1 VRFGAHVRRGVE
13 ATRGVVKECHD
24 RGADCAQIFVS
35 NPRAWAGPTIT
46 DDQAAAFR
54 QAWRASGL
62 GPIAA
67 HAPYLVNIASP
78 NPAFLERSRQL
89 ASATALA
96 CDRMGVDLLVLHS
109 GAGGTEGDREEARDR
124 AAETLRRTAG
134 DAEHVRI
141 LVELMAGTSGAVAST
156 VAEAAALLEA
166 AGEDR
171 VGLCLD
177 TCHLF
182 ATGYGLDAPEGVDEL
197 FAELAAQGLTERVG
211 LVHANDSM
219 FPCGERRDR
228 HENIGDGHIGL
239 DGWRA
244 ILRRP
249 EVADWA
255 FVLETPGDAERHTAD
270 IARLRAL
277 AGA

>member
-1 VRFGAHVRRGVE
+1 MRFGAHVRRGGE
-13 ATRGVVKECHD
+13 ATRGVVTECRD

-35 NPRAWAGPTIT
+35 NPRAWAGPTIR
-46 DDQAAAFR
+46 DDQAEAFR
-54 QAWRASGL
+54 EGWRASGL
-62 GPIAA
+62 GPLAA

-89 ASATALA
+89 ASATALT

-109 GAGGTEGDREEARDR
+109 GAGGTEGDREDARDR
-124 AAETLRRTAG
+124 AGATLRRTVG
-134 DAEHVRI
+134 DAEDVRI
-141 LVELMAGTSGAVAST
+141 LVELMAGTAGAVASSIP
-156 VAEAAALLEA
+156 EAAALLEA
-166 AGEDR
+166 AGDDR

-182 ATGYGLDAPEGVDEL
+182 AAGYGLDSAGGVEAL
-197 FAELAAQGLTERVG
+197 FAELDTHGLTERVG

-219 FPCGERRDR
+219 FPRGERRDR
-228 HENIGDGHIGL
+228 HENIGDGHIGVE
-239 DGWRA
+239 GWRA
-244 ILRRP
+244 ILARP

-277 AGA
+277 P